1 MATTYED
8 IDVNQG
14 ADIAIELDLT
24 DESGAVKD
32 LTNHSINA
40 KLKRTYKS
48 TDAEDIQ
55 AFNAIVQ
62 SPPDG
67 GKLTLSLTNVQTSTL
82 RRGRYVYDA
91 ELSFVDSD
99 DNTIIER
106 ILEGQINVI
115 PQVT

>member
-14 ADIAIELDLT
+14 ADIAIELDCV
-24 DESGAVKD
+24 DEAGAVKD

-55 AFNAIVQ
+55 TFNAIVQ
-62 SPPDG
+62 SPPDCWEAHSFLN
-67 GKLTLSLTNVQTSTL
+67 KFTNCGSEKRPMGL
-82 RRGRYVYDA
+82 
-91 ELSFVDSD
+91 
-99 DNTIIER
+99 
-106 ILEGQINVI
+106 
-115 PQVT
+115 